1 MKVYIDS
8 SCLNRIFDDQS
19 QPRIFFESIAMGI
32 VFILIDNQEIEFVS
46 SDALNYEMEKNPF
59 LDRKEFVRFYLEKAK
74 TNLELNESILKRSI
88 DIEKM
93 KIKGIDAIH
102 VSLSEL
108 NSIDYFLTVDDGI
121 LKNYSGSL
129 KILNP
134 VNFISQI
141 TTGEIKL

>member
-8 SCLNRIFDDQS
+8 SCLNRIFDDQA

-32 VFILIDNQEIEFVS
+32 VFILIDNQEIEIVS

-59 LDRKEFVRFYLEKAK
+59 LDKKEFVRFYLEKGK
-74 TNLELNESILKRSI
+74 TYLELNESILKRSL

-121 LKNYSGSL
+121 LKKYSGSL

-134 VNFISQI
+134 SI
-141 TTGEIKL
+141 L